1 MHQLIVFLVSLACDS
16 VGFISYIFFFSIG
29 YGLAIAAIAVTMAIM
44 HWSHLAAAEIAMIVT
59 LIVYGLRLALHLIV
73 RELKSTTYHKVV
85 DQKGSNGERIAI
97 AAKLAIWLACSLL
110 YVLQTS
116 PVYFRLANGAAPDAM
131 LAVGTVLAVCGL
143 VLETAAD
150 VQKAVA
156 KRRDPYAYVSRGL
169 YAFVRCP
176 NYLGELIF
184 WFGVFLSGVTVLRGP
199 LQWIEAIA
207 GLLLILYV
215 MFSGAR
221 RLEIRQDRNYGKS
234 KAYRTYVRTV
244 PILIPFVPLYSV
256 KRYTWLVA

>member
-44 HWSHLAAAEIAMIVT
+44 GWPLVGVAEAVLLLT
-59 LIVYGLRLALHLIV
+59 LVVYGLRLAFYLIL
-73 RELKSTTYHKVV
+73 RELRSTTYHKVV
-85 DQKGSNGERIAI
+85 DQKGSNGERIAVG
-97 AAKLAIWLACSLL
+97 AKVALWLACSLL

-131 LAVGTVLAVCGL
+131 LVIGTVLAVVGV
-143 VLETAAD
+143 VLEAAAD
-150 VQKAVA
+150 AQKAIA
-156 KRRDPYAYVSRGL
+156 KRRDPYAYVSGGL

-176 NYLGELIF
+176 NYLGELIL
-184 WFGVFLSGVTVLRGP
+184 WSGVFLSGVTALRGP
-199 LQWIEAIA
+199 LQWLEAIA
-207 GLLLILYV
+207 GLLLIFYV

-221 RLEIRQDRNYGKS
+221 RLEIRQDRNYGRS

-244 PILIPFVPLYSV
+244 PILVPFVPLYSV